1 MKKLIFLFFFFS
13 TTYSFGSV
21 KSEIISKLNLTK
33 NLKFNFE
40 QKVNEKIEK
49 GSCTIHYP
57 KKIFCQYDDFFKKIL
72 VSNGKSLLIN
82 SNKHN
87 QYFRYS
93 LDKTP
98 LNFILDK
105 EFIIARLNEIEI
117 DNSTLDLHKFEIL
130 YEGLEVSIYFS
141 KKTLD
146 LVGWST
152 TDIYQNNVETRLSS
166 VETNILVDEKIF
178 DIRKYIN

>member
-1 MKKLIFLFFFFS
+1 MIKFIFLFFFLS
-13 TTYSFGSV
+13 ATYSFGSI

-40 QKVNEKIEK
+40 QKINEKIEK
-49 GSCTIHYP
+49 GNCTIYYP

-87 QYFRYS
+87 QYFRYA

-98 LNFILDK
+98 LNYILDK

-117 DNSTLDLHKFEIL
+117 DDSIHNHHKFIIL
-130 YEGLEVSIYFS
+130 YESLEVSIYFS
-141 KKTLD
+141 KKTLN
-146 LVGWST
+146 LVGWTT
-152 TDIYQNNVETRLSS
+152 TDIYQNKVETKLSA
-166 VETNILVDEKIF
+166 VETNIMVDEEIF